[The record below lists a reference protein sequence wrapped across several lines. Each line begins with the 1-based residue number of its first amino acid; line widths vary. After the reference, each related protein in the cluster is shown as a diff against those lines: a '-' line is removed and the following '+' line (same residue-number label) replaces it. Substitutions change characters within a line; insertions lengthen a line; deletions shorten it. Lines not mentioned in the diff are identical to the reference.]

1 MNGKT
6 EKSKQENGFTLTES
20 TSKVNLKT
28 ISHLV
33 KVLGISKMAIILK
46 VFTLRSQRK
55 LKRRRSLLKMKKVE
69 HKRRSLIYCGSP
81 IPTLARVLS

>member
-1 MNGKT
+1 VNGKT
-6 EKSKQENGFTLTES
+6 EKSKQENGFTLTVS

-55 LKRRRSLLKMKKVE
+55 LKRRRNLLKMKKVE
-69 HKRRSLIYCGSP
+69 HKRRSLICCGSP